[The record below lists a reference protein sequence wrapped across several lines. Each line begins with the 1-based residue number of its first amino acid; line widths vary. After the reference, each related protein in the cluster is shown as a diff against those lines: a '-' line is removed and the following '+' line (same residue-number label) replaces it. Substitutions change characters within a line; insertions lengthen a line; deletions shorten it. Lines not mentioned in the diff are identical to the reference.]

1 MLKPYATLALAA
13 QSPHTVNQQQ
23 SCGEWLLA
31 EKLLDKQLD
40 SSTAKA
46 DGGDKFR
53 TTPIN
58 STIVRVKQLPTS
70 AILYKCAA
78 SKYWQFR
85 VFLEGAQRKRSTKTE
100 DAAEAQRIAKLMYAD
115 MLQTIHGSE
124 QGKRKIG
131 SKRTL
136 QVVASSLWE
145 KQAVMVAQGELNPQ
159 KNKNDKYVFDKHI
172 RPFFSDYELKDI
184 TADTLE
190 QFKMVLVRKGLAKT
204 TQKSYFAIISKL
216 LTEAVKKQFINTAPM
231 LPRVRV
237 DDDPRGYFN
246 IGEYS
251 SLWQMAK
258 KLTDEIVPVYKDA
271 DIIDGVVK
279 DGAKPYRK
287 IKITEDVYFLIMF
300 MRNTYVRPTDI
311 KVIKHRHVFS
321 VRRGDIEFLQLRHP
335 KTKRH
340 SRIMTSTEYAPE
352 HYRNICA
359 ERERE
364 GYGKPD
370 DFIFMP
376 QHANR
381 DYALKELTR
390 QFDAVM
396 RAAGLKTDA
405 NGKNRT
411 LYSLRHTAIV
421 TGIHAGISI
430 ETLAMNA
437 RTSTDMIDRFYGSHV
452 LSALDKGTEIV
463 DSVNA
468 KQERYAAKK
477 QSIKSKETTPQTK

>member
-1 MLKPYATLALAA
+1 M
-13 QSPHTVNQQQ
+13 
-23 SCGEWLLA
+23 A
-31 EKLLDKQLD
+31 EKLWDTDVD
-40 SSTAKA
+40 SSQAKA
-46 DGGDKFR
+46 DSGEKFR
-53 TTPIN
+53 TTPIS
-58 STIVRVKQLPTS
+58 STIVRVRQLPTS
-70 AILYKCAA
+70 AILYKCQA
-78 SKYWQFR
+78 SKFWQFR

-100 DAAEAQRIAKLMYAD
+100 DAVEAQRLAKLIYAE
-115 MLQTIHGSE
+115 MLQNIHGSE
-124 QGKRKIG
+124 QGKRKLS

-136 QVVASSLWE
+136 HTVASSLWE

-159 KNKNDKYVFDKHI
+159 KNKNDKYVYEKHI
-172 RPFFSDYELKDI
+172 KTFFRNYELKDI
-184 TADTLE
+184 NADTLE
-190 QFKMVLVRKGLAKT
+190 QFKMALVRKGLAKT

-216 LTEAVKKQFINTAPM
+216 LTEAVKKQFIHTAPM

-246 IGEYS
+246 NGEYTR
-251 SLWQMAK
+251 LWQMAN
-258 KLTDEIVPVYKDA
+258 KLCDETVPVYKDA
-271 DIIDGVVK
+271 DMVEGAVRV
-279 DGAKPYRK
+279 GAKPYRN
-287 IKITEDVYFLIMF
+287 ITITKDVYFLIMF

-311 KVIKHRHVFS
+311 KVIRHRHVFS
-321 VRRGDIEFLQLRHP
+321 VRRGDIEFLELRHP

-340 SRIMTSTEYAPE
+340 SRVMTSTEYAPD
-352 HYRNICA
+352 HYRNIA
-359 ERERE
+359 AQRVID
-364 GYGKPD
+364 GYGKSD
-370 DFIFMP
+370 DFVFMP

-381 DYALKELTR
+381 EYALKELTR

-463 DSVNA
+463 DSVHA
-468 KQERYAAKK
+468 KQERYAARKAEK
-477 QSIKSKETTPQTK
+477 LGKG

>member
-1 MLKPYATLALAA
+1 MDELANKSLV
-13 QSPHTVNQQQ
+13 QVV
-23 SCGEWLLA
+23 
-31 EKLLDKQLD
+31 
-40 SSTAKA
+40 
-46 DGGDKFR
+46 GGDKFR
-53 TTPIN
+53 ATPIT
-58 STIVRVKQLPTS
+58 STITQVKQLPQS
-70 AILYKCAA
+70 AIIYKCAA
-78 SKYWQFR
+78 SSYWQFR

-100 DAAEAQRIAKLMYAD
+100 DAVEAQRLAKLIYAE

-124 QGKRKIG
+124 QGKRKLS
-131 SKRTL
+131 SKNTL
-136 QVVASSLWE
+136 HKVASSLWE
-145 KQAVMVAQGELNPQ
+145 KQAVMVSQGELNPQ
-159 KNKNDKYVFDKHI
+159 KNKNDKYVYEKHI
-172 RPFFSDYELKDI
+172 KTFFKDYELKDI
-184 TADTLE
+184 NADTLE
-190 QFKMVLVRKGLAKT
+190 QFKMALVRKGLAKT

-216 LTEAVKKQFINTAPM
+216 LTEAVKKQFIHTAPM

-246 IGEYS
+246 NGEYS
-251 SLWQMAK
+251 RLWQMAN
-258 KLTDEIVPVYKDA
+258 KLVDETVPVYTDV
-271 DIIDGVVK
+271 DIVDDIVK
-279 DGAKPYRK
+279 AGAKPYRNVT
-287 IKITEDVYFLIMF
+287 ITKDVYFLIMF

-311 KVIKHRHVFS
+311 KILRHRHIFPVT
-321 VRRGDIEFLQLRHP
+321 RGGIEFLELRHP

-352 HYRNICA
+352 HYRNISA
-359 ERERE
+359 QRVTD

-381 DYALKELTR
+381 EYALKELTR

-463 DSVNA
+463 DSVHA

-477 QSIKSKETTPQTK
+477 AEKDTDAK